1 MLTGLVNPTDFTTSI
16 DIGNRLSKAFQ
27 SDDFIFGSSPKDGQF
42 VVTSVSNGRIVERI
56 DGNKGIV
63 GPFAYKENAIYTPI
77 YHKPKRISQTTTDE
91 ILSAYSEEMFGV
103 TSMHFYAGFLF
114 VVSKNGFYIFDEE
127 KLSLISSFK
136 NTNKNTVSHINYYF
150 NKETNLLY
158 IADLREETGSFF
170 VICADAKNNFKE
182 VWRTKMNGELSTSG
196 DFSAN
201 GIYES
206 EKYIVCPFSYDRNN
220 GINII
225 DKATGGIIK
234 EFPTQA
240 NYSIVY
246 QGEKMFA
253 KGFRKDEIVCVELQS
268 LNETWS
274 CNYNRCKGNLVL
286 FENKL
291 LLGCSSKGTLSID
304 TNSGKSESIHKKMN
318 VRPVY
323 QEDLRRSKLYFIIDS
338 YLCW

>member
-16 DIGNRLSKAFQ
+16 NIGNRLSKAFKK
-27 SDDFIFGSSPKDGQF
+27 DDFIFGSSPKDDQF
-42 VVTSVSNGRIVERI
+42 VVASLSNSKILERI

-63 GPFAYKENAIYTPI
+63 GPFAYKKNAIYTPI
-77 YHKPKRISQTTTDE
+77 YHKPKRISKIATDD
-91 ILSAYSEEMFGV
+91 ILKEYSEEMFGV

-136 NTNKNTVSHINYYF
+136 NTNKSTVSHLNYYF
-150 NKETNLLY
+150 NKESNLLY
-158 IADLREETGSFF
+158 IADIREETGSFF

-196 DFSAN
+196 DFTSN

-206 EKYIVCPFSYDRNN
+206 EKYIVCPVSNEGEN
-220 GINII
+220 GIKII
-225 DKATGGIIK
+225 DKTTGGIVK

-246 QGEKMFA
+246 QEEKMFA
-253 KGFRKDEIVCVELQS
+253 KGFRKDEIVCIELQS
-268 LNETWS
+268 LNEIWS
-274 CNYNRCKGNLVL
+274 CSYNRCKGDLVL

-291 LLGCSSKGTLSID
+291 LLGCSDKGTLSID
-304 TNSGKSESIHKKMN
+304 TNSGESESIHKKMN

-323 QEDLRRSKLYFIIDS
+323 QEDLQRSKQYFIIDS